1 MKANMLL
8 TFVAWCQNE
17 YANAD
22 GSDTGEIWEG
32 YVRDKKHLS
41 RPPTPFY
48 KGIPRD
54 YGRDE
59 PFFAVNFK
67 NVLLLQR
74 PCSKEQGTFYLT
86 NTGF

>member
-1 MKANMLL
+1 MAFA
-8 TFVAWCQNE
+8 TRRQNG
-17 YANAD
+17 YAYIEGKGTG
-22 GSDTGEIWEG
+22 GSWER

-48 KGIPRD
+48 KGISND

-67 NVLLLQR
+67 NVLLLR
-74 PCSKEQGTFYLT
+74 GLAARNKAHSI
-86 NTGF
+86 